1 DLQQFW
7 NTVPPGGFPST
18 FGTINRT
25 GLTTIGNTS
34 QYPLFASTN
43 ANPVPLQVRGNNII
57 LSKVF
62 DQTDFAAL
70 GQSGAG
76 EAECDLWGF
85 RAQRF
90 FDRSVSLG
98 VTPQGDNR
106 AILNWGSDIKQLV
119 FTTGSNGDCGNQV
132 ASFTIEGIRFFVPL
146 LPGRIYVPAAEVE
159 VDQQI
164 EKALGDA
171 TDRIMALAPIRVESE
186 EKLKGSEGLSYS
198 STDELEIDVN
208 SLETFVPEAVATDSD
223 GNKMVDYNE
232 VVPLLVATLQEQQA
246 MIDQQQALLQDMM
259 NRLDQLDGEEAEVLE
274 VEGAFLGQN
283 IPNPAFNSTSIEYQL
298 PDGAENGELV
308 VRNVAGQVILSE
320 SLATKT
326 GSQSIDLNNL
336 SPGTYIYSLQV
347 NGRVMFSKR
356 MIVQ

>member
-1 DLQQFW
+1 M
-7 NTVPPGGFPST
+7 
-18 FGTINRT
+18 
-25 GLTTIGNTS
+25 
-34 QYPLFASTN
+34 
-43 ANPVPLQVRGNNII
+43 
-57 LSKVF
+57 
-62 DQTDFAAL
+62 
-70 GQSGAG
+70 
-76 EAECDLWGF
+76 
-85 RAQRF
+85 
-90 FDRSVSLG
+90 
-98 VTPQGDNR
+98 
-106 AILNWGSDIKQLV
+106 
-119 FTTGSNGDCGNQV
+119 
-132 ASFTIEGIRFFVPL
+132 
-146 LPGRIYVPAAEVE
+146 PAAEVE